1 MAGDKENRRNR
12 EPGSRPVPQETDMAA
27 GGTSSRGTGEAG
39 GSKSPET
46 ETKSTVVK
54 KLKATAEAS
63 AYQKQWFAGLKARVE
78 QGEDFAYLNADVPM
92 EVLRAM
98 DIPFVVN
105 QWWAAICGAKRMTR
119 KYFGLLREAGYRD
132 DLCSYCATAFAESL
146 DPDDHKTGE
155 DGRPLGPWGGLPHPT
170 LAITRLTCDCQ
181 GKIFELFA
189 GNHGADF
196 YAMENTVARKAPLN
210 WYDLAAD
217 NWEELYDTDRID
229 VAVEELKELIRFLE
243 MKTGRMFDMNR
254 LEEVMNLINEQ
265 EGWYKKTRDLIAAC
279 HPVPVTVVDTINAV
293 MQAQWQRGTRWAAD
307 HAKSLYQE
315 VRALADAGVA
325 AVPGEK
331 YRLMWIGRG
340 IWHDFGFYQRFEEK
354 YGAVFIWTMY
364 LAMGADAYIRNH
376 VDKDPLRALAARFI
390 GMEDFLHMPPWNSSW
405 YVQQARQNDID
416 GVVYMVPENC
426 MQAVEGS
433 YFIKK
438 ALEDAGVPVLTFN
451 ADPVDP
457 RKWSAEAMTGL
468 VDAFIQ
474 ERVIPCREAKDK
486 DQQKQ

>member
-1 MAGDKENRRNR
+1 MAGDKENRRNG
-12 EPGSRPVPQETDMAA
+12 EPDSKPVPRETDMAA
-27 GGTSSRGTGEAG
+27 GGNRSQGTGEAG
-39 GSKSPET
+39 GNRSPET

-63 AYQKQWFAGLKARVE
+63 AYQKQWFNRLKARVE

-243 MKTGRMFDMNR
+243 MKTGRMFDINR

-474 ERVIPCREAKDK
+474 ERVIPCREAKDRE
-486 DQQKQ
+486 QQKQ

>member
-1 MAGDKENRRNR
+1 MAEDVKKPE
-12 EPGSRPVPQETDMAA
+12 
-27 GGTSSRGTGEAG
+27 
-39 GSKSPET
+39 GSKSGA
-46 ETKSTVVK
+46 VK
-54 KLKATAEAS
+54 KLKATAAAS
-63 AYQKQWFAGLKARVE
+63 TYQKEWFAGLKRRVE
-78 QGEDFAYLNADVPM
+78 AGEDFGYLNADVPM

-146 DPDDHKTGE
+146 DPDDHKMDAEGK
-155 DGRPLGPWGGLPHPT
+155 PMGPWGGLPAPT
-170 LAITRLTCDCQ
+170 IAITRLTCDCQ
-181 GKIFELFA
+181 SKIFELFA
-189 GNHGADF
+189 KNHGADF
-196 YAMENTVARKAPLN
+196 YAMENTVARKVPLN
-210 WYDLAAD
+210 WYELAPD
-217 NWEELYDTDRID
+217 RWEELYDTDRID
-229 VAVEELKELIRFLE
+229 AGVEELKELIRFLE
-243 MKTGRMFDMNR
+243 MKTGKMFDINR
-254 LEEVMNLINEQ
+254 LEHVMNLINEQ

-307 HAKSLYQE
+307 HARSLYEE
-315 VRALADAGVA
+315 VKALADAGVA
-325 AVPGEK
+325 AVPNEK

-340 IWHDFGFYQRFEEK
+340 IWTDFAFYQRFEEK
-354 YGAVFIWTMY
+354 YGAVFVWTMY

-376 VDKDPLRALAARFI
+376 VEKDPLRALAARYI
-390 GMEDFLHMPPWNSSW
+390 GMEDFLHMPPWNSQW
-405 YVQQARQNDID
+405 YVQQAAQNDID

-438 ALEDAGVPVLTFN
+438 ALEDQGIPVLTFN

-457 RKWSAEAMTGL
+457 RKWNAATMTGM
-468 VDAFIQ
+468 VEEFIEQ
-474 ERVIPCREAKDK
+474 RVIPNKRK
-486 DQQKQ
+486 